1 MFLFRQTIITK
12 CLVITR
18 LQEISI
24 FKGKLEST
32 TRSKQRTR
40 ISSNVIL
47 LENHLIKMKRLSN
60 LIISIIYFQ
69 ISLNGFLL
77 RCEKNIDRKSHFS
90 RFCICKTPTSIVRI
104 ATSIYDTITRSR
116 IKYPANISHQRS
128 FNLGKTNRQ
137 IIGRLEFQKGN
148 SSL

>member
-1 MFLFRQTIITK
+1 MFLFRQTIIIK

-18 LQEISI
+18 LQEIRI

-40 ISSNVIL
+40 ISGNVIL
-47 LENHLIKMKRLSN
+47 LECHLIKMKCLSN

-90 RFCICKTPTSIVRI
+90 
-104 ATSIYDTITRSR
+104 
-116 IKYPANISHQRS
+116 
-128 FNLGKTNRQ
+128 
-137 IIGRLEFQKGN
+137 
-148 SSL
+148 

>member
-18 LQEISI
+18 LQEIRI

-47 LENHLIKMKRLSN
+47 LENHLIKMKRLSY

-69 ISLNGFLL
+69 ISLNSFLL
-77 RCEKNIDRKSHFS
+77 RCEKNIDR
-90 RFCICKTPTSIVRI
+90 
-104 ATSIYDTITRSR
+104 
-116 IKYPANISHQRS
+116 
-128 FNLGKTNRQ
+128 NRQ
-137 IIGRLEFQKGN
+137 RL
-148 SSL
+148 S